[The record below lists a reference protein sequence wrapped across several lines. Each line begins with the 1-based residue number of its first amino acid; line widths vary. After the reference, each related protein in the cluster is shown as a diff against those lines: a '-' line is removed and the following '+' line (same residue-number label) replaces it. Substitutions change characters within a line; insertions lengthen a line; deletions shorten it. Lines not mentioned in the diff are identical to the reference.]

1 MPASYSMTARPRAQA
16 FAGDLRHAL
25 RTLARSPG
33 YALTVV
39 LTLALGIGGT
49 TAVFSVFRSVILRP
63 LAWAP
68 ADRVMAIAERDSAAN
83 IRLAS
88 YPTFQDWRAGT
99 NAFEAMAF
107 VRGLGKV
114 MKTGDG
120 AEKLLGAFVTEDY
133 FRVVPEQAALGRTL
147 DQADFA
153 SGAPATA
160 VISWTLWQ
168 RRFAGDRSILGR
180 SVTLGDQSYTI
191 VGVTPVGFTYPVW
204 ADFWSPIGAILATD
218 PSLQQRALHVDSRV
232 IGRLRAGVDSAAGVR
247 ALDAVAAHLAE
258 AYPAE
263 NRGWSNVTLVPVADE
278 VLGGSGPQLR
288 LLTAAAVFVLLIAC
302 VNVAALALARV
313 GARSRELA
321 IRAALGGGRGAL
333 LRLLTAESVV
343 LGLVAGALG
352 WGAAQLLVGWLRVS
366 ATDLIPRT
374 GELAVDP
381 RAMAACV
388 ALSVV
393 LTVLLGLAPALR
405 QGAPLS
411 VALREGAGTGLS
423 PSRRRVRAAP
433 VVGEISLALVLLTGA
448 GLLIRSLVRLQ
459 QVPTGFDQDRLVA
472 VPIDPPSPKYDSAA
486 AALQLYRDVATAVA
500 AMPGVRSVALS
511 NQVPLSGSSINSAIE
526 VEGETAGP
534 ATESDEVLFREVDS
548 TYFRTLGIPVVR
560 GRDFTPDDL
569 RHPGDAILVNQALAA
584 RYWPG
589 GDPIGKRITVY
600 KSAQGRPDFGQPVR
614 GTVVGVVGNVRH
626 FSLDTDFSPEVY
638 LPYTLTV
645 WPRMSVIARVTGDP
659 VAMVSALTRAT
670 RAVDPDIPLEN
681 ARMWFRVYDL
691 NASLEASLAYRRFIT
706 GLLAAFALP
715 ALLLAALGIY
725 GVVAYLVTQRRREIG
740 IRVALGARQTDVL
753 LLVLKEG
760 LRLALIGVAI
770 GALGAFATTRWL
782 RSELYD
788 TSTTDPL
795 TFVLAAVVLAGVA
808 ALATLV
814 PARRAMAVDPARALQ
829 AD

>member
-1 MPASYSMTARPRAQA
+1 MPSRSVVQS
-16 FAGDLRHAL
+16 FAADLRHAL

-68 ADRVMAIAERDSAAN
+68 ADRVMVLAERDSAAN

-120 AEKLLGAFVTEDY
+120 AERLIGAFVTEDY
-133 FRVVPEQAALGRTL
+133 FRVVPEQAAVGRTL
-147 DQADFA
+147 GPADFVG
-153 SGAPATA
+153 GAPDAV
-160 VISWTLWQ
+160 VISWALWQ
-168 RRFAGDRSILGR
+168 RRFGGDRSLLGR
-180 SVTLGDQSYTI
+180 SVTLGERSYTV
-191 VGVTPVGFTYPVW
+191 VGVMPAGFTYPVW
-204 ADFWSPIGAILATD
+204 ADFWSPIGAIRATD

-232 IGRLRAGVDSAAGVR
+232 VGRLRAGVDSAAGVR
-247 ALDAVAAHLAE
+247 ALGAVAAHLADV
-258 AYPAE
+258 YPAE
-263 NRGWSNVTLVPVADE
+263 NRGWSNVTLLPVAVE
-278 VLGGSGPQLR
+278 VLGRSGPQLR

-333 LRLLTAESVV
+333 FRLLTAESVV
-343 LGLVAGALG
+343 LGLAAGSLG
-352 WGAAQLLVGWLRVS
+352 WGAALLLVRWLRLS
-366 ATDLIPRT
+366 AADLLPRT

-381 RAMAACV
+381 RAMAAGV
-388 ALSVV
+388 ALSVL
-393 LTVLLGLAPALR
+393 LTVLLGLIPALR
-405 QGAPLS
+405 KSAPLS
-411 VALREGAGTGLS
+411 VALHEGGGAGLS
-423 PSRRRVRAAP
+423 PARRRFRAAL
-433 VVGEISLALVLLTGA
+433 VVGEIALALMLLTGA

-459 QVPTGFDQDRLVA
+459 HVPTGFDQDRLVA
-472 VPIDPPSPKYDSAA
+472 VPIDPPSPRYDSAA
-486 AALQLYRDVATAVA
+486 AALQLYRDVAAAVA
-500 AMPGVRSVALS
+500 AVPGVRSVALS
-511 NQVPLSGSSINSAIE
+511 NQVPLSGSSISSAIE
-526 VEGETAGP
+526 VEGETPGP

-548 TYFRTLGIPVVR
+548 TYFRTLGIPVLR

-600 KSAQGRPDFGQPVR
+600 KSAQGRPEFGQPVR

-626 FSLDTDFSPEVY
+626 FSLDTDFSPEVD
-638 LPYTLTV
+638 LPYTLPV
-645 WPRMSVIARVTGDP
+645 WPRRSVIARVTGDAA
-659 VAMVSALTRAT
+659 AMIPALTRAT
-670 RAVDPDIPLEN
+670 RAVDLDIPLEN
-681 ARMWFRVYDL
+681 VRMWFRVYDL
-691 NASLEASLAYRRFIT
+691 NASLQASLAYRRFVT

-740 IRVALGARQTDVL
+740 IRVALGARRSDVL
-753 LLVLKEG
+753 ALVLKEG
-760 LRLALIGVAI
+760 LRLALIGVGL
-770 GALGAFATTRWL
+770 GAVGAFATTRWL

-788 TSTTDPL
+788 TSATDPL
-795 TFVLAAVVLAGVA
+795 TFVLAAAVLAGVA

-829 AD
+829 AE